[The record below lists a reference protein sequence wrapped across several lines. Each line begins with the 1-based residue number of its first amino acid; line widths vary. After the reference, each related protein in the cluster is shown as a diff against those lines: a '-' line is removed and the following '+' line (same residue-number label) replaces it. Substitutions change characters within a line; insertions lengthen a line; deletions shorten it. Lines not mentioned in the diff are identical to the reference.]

1 MKILVTGNL
10 GYIGSVLTEKL
21 VDDGYNV
28 TGLDIGYYKDNLV
41 SQVKPLKN
49 QIFGD
54 IRNLKS
60 EYFEE
65 IDAIIHLASLSNDPL
80 GEFNPNLTNEINNL
94 ATVNM
99 AKIAKRVGVKRF
111 IYASSQSMYGIS
123 KDDNELHEDN
133 SEKNP
138 VTAYAKTKW
147 ISEQEIRKL
156 CTDDFVVCA
165 FRPSTVFGPSPRF
178 RCDILYNNLLSCA
191 FTTNKIEIYSDGSPF
206 RPIIHIDDVC
216 EAFISGII
224 APKDIVNNQAFN
236 VGIEGGNYTVK
247 EIALASQNIIK
258 GSNLIFTNKFSND
271 ERTYRVSFKKINTV
285 LKDYFKPKWNLESGG
300 IDILNFLKKNNIDEE
315 IFRGPKTNRIKQLKK
330 LSDEKIVDT
339 NLKFNV

>member
-165 FRPSTVFGPSPRF
+165 FRPSTVFG
-178 RCDILYNNLLSCA
+178 
-191 FTTNKIEIYSDGSPF
+191 
-206 RPIIHIDDVC
+206 
-216 EAFISGII
+216 
-224 APKDIVNNQAFN
+224 
-236 VGIEGGNYTVK
+236 
-247 EIALASQNIIK
+247 
-258 GSNLIFTNKFSND
+258 
-271 ERTYRVSFKKINTV
+271 
-285 LKDYFKPKWNLESGG
+285 
-300 IDILNFLKKNNIDEE
+300 
-315 IFRGPKTNRIKQLKK
+315 
-330 LSDEKIVDT
+330 
-339 NLKFNV
+339 